1 MMLFYWQVFEL
12 EEGMKDMVYTEQ
24 FDEICNDL
32 KRALQREEDLQRL
45 FEQQIKEIGHMGQ
58 R

>member
-1 MMLFYWQVFEL
+1 
-12 EEGMKDMVYTEQ
+12 MKDMVYTEQ
-24 FDEICNDL
+24 FDEVCSDL
-32 KRALQREEDLQRL
+32 KRALQREEDLQCL

>member
-12 EEGMKDMVYTEQ
+12 EERMKDMVYTEQ
-24 FDEICNDL
+24 FDEVCSDL
-32 KRALQREEDLQRL
+32 KRALQREEDLQCL